1 MDNIPLFVYTAF
13 CLLIYSLMG
22 IWVVSIFCLLWLM
35 LLWTLL
41 YIYIVKPL
49 LSFVYKPRSKIMGSY
64 GNSMLNSLKNCHTIF
79 HSSHSMLC
87 FHQQCT
93 KVPVYLY
100 ARQCL
105 FSVFMISHFIGCE
118 VSHCEVDLHF
128 PNYLWCWA
136 SFLWLLAI
144 HTSSLEKCLFKSF
157 AQ

>member
-1 MDNIPLFVYTAF
+1 MD
-13 CLLIYSLMG
+13 
-22 IWVVSIFCLLWLM
+22 IWVVSIFCLFWIM
-35 LLWTLL
+35 LLWTQLNT
-41 YIYIVKPL
+41 YIVKSL
-49 LSFVYKPRSKIMGSY
+49 LSFVYKPRSKIMGLY
-64 GNSMLNSLKNCHTIF
+64 NSMLKSLKNCHTIF
-79 HSSHSMLC
+79 HSGHSMWC
-87 FHQQCT
+87 FQQQCT

-100 ARQCL
+100 PCQCL

-144 HTSSLEKCLFKSF
+144 CTSSLEKCLLKSF